1 MTIDEAIKCLNLSD
15 NWPQRVGNNDLRE
28 ALKLGI
34 EALKRVKDDRQ
45 NYRIPYSPEMLPGES
60 N

>member
-34 EALKRVKDDRQ
+34 EALKRTRE
-45 NYRIPYSPEMLPGES
+45 YRTYEILDANELLPGES